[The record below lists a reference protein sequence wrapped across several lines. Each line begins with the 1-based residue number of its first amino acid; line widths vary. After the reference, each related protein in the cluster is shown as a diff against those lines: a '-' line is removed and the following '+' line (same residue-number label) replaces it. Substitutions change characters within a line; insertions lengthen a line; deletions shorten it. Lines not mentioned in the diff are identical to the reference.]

1 MSDTASHPV
10 SIALICNNSLLAE
23 RIGDLL
29 SAENFIIHSLAT
41 WKEAGDTLSPQSVSA
56 VLGCIYSDDEN
67 FDEIRNFLDNNRR
80 EALPVIMIT
89 PSHVD
94 IEYFITALSYG
105 VSYHISIPCEREYF
119 ISRIREIIAL
129 HSKELG
135 VSETIRLEIPE
146 NGTKKSIF
154 IHRKQLT
161 DNLFSAYRDDIHQ
174 KQMLIKARGDLDLLD
189 DDDLAPTAEK
199 QQSYE
204 KKRLFTREMIYAI
217 ENNEFELFYQPIVCL
232 HSGTISGF
240 EALIRWNK
248 KGEGFISPDDFIPYA
263 EETGLIISLGFWVIE
278 EASRQLGVW
287 HKIFPDRP
295 PLTISVNLSTVQFI
309 HPGLADHIQEI
320 VIGNGFP
327 NESLRFEIT
336 ESTLMTDMDSA
347 NLMLLKLKSMNFK
360 LYMDDFGTGY
370 SSLSYL
376 RHFPVDVL
384 KIDQSFVRW
393 MGVDDESEEI
403 VHTIINLAHNL
414 KKEVIAE
421 GIETAEHLEKLREL
435 GCEYGQGFLFSRP
448 VNASSAETMI
458 LENPVW

>member
-1 MSDTASHPV
+1 MADNTSPPLN
-10 SIALICNNSLLAE
+10 IALICNNSLLAGRVE
-23 RIGDLL
+23 DILASEDFSIQRI
-29 SAENFIIHSLAT
+29 NT
-41 WKEAGDTLSPQSVSA
+41 WKEAGDTLSRQSVNA
-56 VLGCIYSDDEN
+56 VIGCMNSIDEST
-67 FDEIRNFLDNNRR
+67 DEISSFLSGNQRNT
-80 EALPVIMIT
+80 LPVIAIT

-94 IEYFITALSYG
+94 IEYFVNALTCGISYQ
-105 VSYHISIPCEREYF
+105 ISIPCERKYF

-129 HSKELG
+129 HTKERG

-146 NGTKKSIF
+146 SGTRKSIF
-154 IHRKQLT
+154 IHKKQLA

-174 KQMLIKARGDLDLLD
+174 KQMLLKVQENLDLLND
-189 DDDLAPTAEK
+189 ADIPPSTEKKDL
-199 QQSYE
+199 QE
-204 KKRLFTREMIYAI
+204 KKRRFSMEMIDAI
-217 ENNEFELFYQPIVCL
+217 ENGEFELFYQPIVCL
-232 HSGTISGF
+232 KSGSISGF

-248 KGEGFISPDDFIPYA
+248 KSEGFVSPDEFIPYA

-278 EASRQLGVW
+278 EASRQLEKW
-287 HKIFPDRP
+287 HKTFTERP

-309 HPGLADHIQEI
+309 HPGLADHIGDI
-320 VIGNGFP
+320 VTSSGIP
-327 NESLRFEIT
+327 NDSLRFEIT
-336 ESTLMTDMDSA
+336 ESALMTDMDSA
-347 NLMLLKLKSMNFK
+347 NLMLLKLKNMNFK

-393 MGVDDESEEI
+393 MGIDDESEEI

-421 GIETAEHLEKLREL
+421 GIETTEHLEKLREL

-448 VNASSAETMI
+448 VNAASAEELI
-458 LENPVW
+458 QNNPRW